1 MPKLRRHL
9 DEALLAIALM
19 YQRPG
24 VSPQKRTVARRYLRW
39 RARPI
44 VQRARAVG
52 VRIAVAA
59 AVAVLVSVAATWY
72 RRRIARRAGALP
84 VDAEPHPNG
93 AGVSPLVAVP
103 PDPQR

>member
-1 MPKLRRHL
+1 MAKLQRHI

-24 VSPQKRTVARRYLRW
+24 VSPRKRAVARRYLRW
-39 RARPI
+39 RFRPI
-44 VQRARAVG
+44 AERARTLG

-59 AVAVLVSVAATWY
+59 GVAVLLSAAATWY
-72 RRRIARRAGALP
+72 RKRIAKRAIALP
-84 VDAEPHPNG
+84 VDAPPHPNG

-103 PDPQR
+103 PDP